1 MPITELLVPPV
12 IDDSKPVR
20 PLTGTQEAPSTPAP
34 RGSLAKSNRGRWL
47 LAASVVVVL
56 AVAATLYFRGP
67 AQPAYVTAV
76 IDRGDIEAAITATG
90 NVNAVKT
97 VQVGSQV
104 SGNIL
109 ALYAD
114 FNTKVK
120 AGQLVARIDPAIF
133 QAKVDQARA
142 AVDSAKAS
150 VVSARASIAKAQ
162 SDIAGAQA
170 NVASQKASLVHAQSA
185 VTDAKTKND
194 RRIEM
199 VKDGLIARE
208 EAETYQATYDQA
220 VAGLDA
226 AQSAVT
232 AAESAVTSARAQK
245 DVTQTM
251 IDQAQSQVKQ
261 TTATLEQAQLDLA
274 HTQILAPVDGTV
286 ISRNMDVGQTVAASF
301 QAPTIFQIAQD
312 LTKMQVDT
320 NVDESDVGPIR
331 VGQAANFTVDAY
343 PGITFPGVV
352 SQIRQAPINVQNV
365 VTYDVVVEVSNADLK
380 LFPGM
385 TANVKIVTGRAEHA
399 LRLPV
404 AALRFHPVAAT
415 AAAGTAK
422 GKSKSGGRPASGA
435 AAQQSVYVLDQGKLK
450 RVPVKLGLTDGN
462 YIEILSGPTEGQA
475 VVTGTATTG
484 KAAAPAA
491 TQAAPGSRRLG
502 F

>member
-1 MPITELLVPPV
+1 MPTTELLVPPV
-12 IDDSKPVR
+12 IDDSKPVS
-20 PLTGTQEAPSTPAP
+20 PLVGPRIATPTPPRMGILAPS
-34 RGSLAKSNRGRWL
+34 NRRKWL

-56 AVAATLYFRGP
+56 AVAATLYFRGS
-67 AQPAYVTAV
+67 AQPAYITTA

-90 NVNAVKT
+90 NLNAVKT

-142 AVDSAKAS
+142 SVDSAKAS
-150 VVSARASIAKAQ
+150 VISARASIAKAQ

-170 NVASQKASLVHAQSA
+170 GVASQQANLVHAQSA

-194 RRIEM
+194 RRVAM

-208 EAETYQATYDQA
+208 EAETYQAAYDQSVAALDAGQSA
-220 VAGLDA
+220 VTA

-232 AAESAVTSARAQK
+232 SAQAQK

-251 IDQAQSQVKQ
+251 LDQANSQVKQ
-261 TTATLEQAQLDLA
+261 ATATLEQAQLDLA

-343 PGITFPGVV
+343 PGVTFPGVV
-352 SQIRQAPINVQNV
+352 AQIRQAPINVQNV

-385 TANVKIVTGRAEHA
+385 TANVKIVTGKAEHA

-404 AALRFHPVAAT
+404 AALRFHPAAAT
-415 AAAGTAK
+415 APAGTAK
-422 GKSKSGGRPASGA
+422 GKSKSGKRAASGA
-435 AAQQSVYVLDQGKLK
+435 QAQQVVYVLDQGKLK
-450 RVPVKLGLTDGN
+450 RMPVKLGLTDGN
-462 YIEILSGPTEGQA
+462 YIEILSGLTEGQT
-475 VVTGTATTG
+475 VVTGTASTG

>member
-1 MPITELLVPPV
+1 MPTTELLVPPV
-12 IDDSKPVR
+12 IDDSKPVS
-20 PLTGTQEAPSTPAP
+20 PLVEPRIALPTPPRKGISAPS
-34 RGSLAKSNRGRWL
+34 NRRKWL

-56 AVAATLYFRGP
+56 AVGATFYFRGS
-67 AQPAYVTAV
+67 AQPAYITTV

-90 NVNAVKT
+90 NLNAVKT

-142 AVDSAKAS
+142 SVDSAKAS

-170 NVASQKASLVHAQSA
+170 GVASQKANLTHAQSA

-199 VKDGLIARE
+199 VKGGLIARE

-220 VAGLDA
+220 VAALDAGQSAVTA

-232 AAESAVTSARAQK
+232 SAQAQK

-251 IDQAQSQVKQ
+251 LDQANSQVKQ
-261 TTATLEQAQLDLA
+261 ATATLEQAQLDLA

-331 VGQAANFTVDAY
+331 VGQPANFTVDAY
-343 PGITFPGVV
+343 PGVTFPGVV
-352 SQIRQAPINVQNV
+352 AQIRQAPINVQNV

-385 TANVKIVTGRAEHA
+385 TANVKIVTGKAEHA

-404 AALRFHPVAAT
+404 AALRFHPAA
-415 AAAGTAK
+415 AIAPAGTAK
-422 GKSKSGGRPASGA
+422 GKSKSGKRGASGA
-435 AAQQSVYVLDQGKLK
+435 QAQQVVYVLDQGKLK
-450 RVPVKLGLTDGN
+450 RAPVKLGLTDGN
-462 YIEILSGPTEGQA
+462 YIEILSGLSEGQT
-475 VVTGTATTG
+475 VVTGTVTTG

>member
-1 MPITELLVPPV
+1 MPTTELLTPPV
-12 IDDSKPVR
+12 VDDSKPVS
-20 PLTGTQEAPSTPAP
+20 LKTGGKIEPPAP
-34 RGSLAKSNRGRWL
+34 PAKGNFAGLNRRKWL
-47 LAASVVVVL
+47 LAASAVVVL
-56 AVAATLYFRGP
+56 AIAATLYLRGP
-67 AQPAYVTAV
+67 AQPAYITAV

-142 AVDSAKAS
+142 SVDSARAA
-150 VVSARASIAKAQ
+150 VVSARASITKAQ
-162 SDIAGAQA
+162 ADIAGAQA
-170 NVASQKASLVHAQSA
+170 NVASQKANIAHAQSA

-220 VAGLDA
+220 IAGLDANQSAVSA

-232 AAESAVTSARAQK
+232 SAQAQK

-251 IDQAQSQVKQ
+251 LDQAQSQVKQ
-261 TTATLEQAQLDLA
+261 TTATLQQVQLDLA
-274 HTQILAPVDGTV
+274 HTQIVAPVDGTV

-343 PGITFPGVV
+343 PGVTFPGVV

-385 TANVKIVTGRAEHA
+385 TANVKIVTGRADHA
-399 LRLPV
+399 LRLPA
-404 AALRFHPVAAT
+404 AALRFHPVV
-415 AAAGTAK
+415 AAAPAGAPK
-422 GKSKSGGRPASGA
+422 GQSKSGRRGGSGA
-435 AAQQSVYVLDQGKLK
+435 QAQQAVYVLDQGNPK
-450 RVPVKLGLTDGN
+450 RVPVKLGLSDGN
-462 YIEILSGPTEGQA
+462 YTEILSGLSEGQT
-475 VVTGTATTG
+475 VVTGTATTN

-491 TQAAPGSRRLG
+491 TQAGPGSRRLG

>member
-1 MPITELLVPPV
+1 MSTTELLVPPE
-12 IDDSKPVR
+12 IDDSNPVSPKIGSR
-20 PLTGTQEAPSTPAP
+20 IDPLPQRVLAPS
-34 RGSLAKSNRGRWL
+34 NRRKWL

-56 AVAATLYFRGP
+56 AIASTLYFRGS
-67 AQPAYVTAV
+67 AQPAYITTA

-90 NVNAVKT
+90 NLNAVKT

-109 ALYAD
+109 ELYAD

-142 AVDSAKAS
+142 SVDSAKAS

-170 NVASQKASLVHAQSA
+170 GVASQQANLVHAQSA

-194 RRIEM
+194 RRVLM

-208 EAETYQATYDQA
+208 EAETYQAAYDQSVAALDAGRSA
-220 VAGLDA
+220 VTA

-232 AAESAVTSARAQK
+232 SAQAQK

-251 IDQAQSQVKQ
+251 LDQAQSQVKQ
-261 TTATLEQAQLDLA
+261 ATATLQQAQLDLA

-331 VGQAANFTVDAY
+331 VGQPANFTVDAY
-343 PGITFPGVV
+343 PGVTFPGVV
-352 SQIRQAPINVQNV
+352 AQIRQAPINVQNV

-385 TANVKIVTGRAEHA
+385 TANVKIVTGKAEHA
-399 LRLPV
+399 LRLPA
-404 AALRFHPVAAT
+404 AALRFHP
-415 AAAGTAK
+415 AAAIAPASNAK
-422 GKSKSGGRPASGA
+422 GKSKSGKRAASGA
-435 AAQQSVYVLDQGKLK
+435 QAQQVVYALDQGKLK

-462 YIEILSGPTEGQA
+462 YIEILSGLTEGQT
-475 VVTGTATTG
+475 VVTGTASTG
-484 KAAAPAA
+484 KAAPPT
-491 TQAAPGSRRLG
+491 TQATPGSRRLG

>member
-1 MPITELLVPPV
+1 MPTTELLVPPV
-12 IDDSKPVR
+12 IDDSKPVS
-20 PLTGTQEAPSTPAP
+20 LQTGGQTTQPTPPRKGILAPS
-34 RGSLAKSNRGRWL
+34 NRRKWL
-47 LAASVVVVL
+47 LAASAVVVL
-56 AVAATLYFRGP
+56 AIGATFYFRGS
-67 AQPAYVTAV
+67 AQPAYITSP

-90 NVNAVKT
+90 NLNAVKT

-109 ALYAD
+109 ELFAD

-142 AVDSAKAS
+142 ALDSAKAS

-170 NVASQKASLVHAQSA
+170 GVASQQANLVHAQSA

-194 RRIEM
+194 RRVEM
-199 VKDGLIARE
+199 VKQGLIARE
-208 EAETYQATYDQA
+208 EAESYQATYDQA
-220 VAGLDA
+220 VSSLDAGKSAVTA

-232 AAESAVTSARAQK
+232 SAQAQK

-251 IDQAQSQVKQ
+251 LDQANSQVKQ
-261 TTATLEQAQLDLA
+261 ATATLQQAQLDLA
-274 HTQILAPVDGTV
+274 HTQILAPVEGTV
-286 ISRNMDVGQTVAASF
+286 ISRTMDVGQTVAASF

-320 NVDESDVGPIR
+320 NVDESDVGPVR
-331 VGQAANFTVDAY
+331 VGQPANFTVDAY
-343 PGITFPGVV
+343 PGVTFPGVV

-385 TANVKIVTGRAEHA
+385 TANVRIVTGKAEHA
-399 LRLPV
+399 LRLPA
-404 AALRFHPVAAT
+404 AALRFHPPT
-415 AAAGTAK
+415 AIAPAGGAK
-422 GKSKSGGRPASGA
+422 GKSKSGKRGASGA
-435 AAQQSVYVLDQGKLK
+435 PGQQVVYVLDQGKLK
-450 RVPVKLGLTDGN
+450 RAPVKLGLTDGN
-462 YIEILSGPTEGQA
+462 YIEILSGLDEGQT
-475 VVTGTATTG
+475 VVTGTVTTG
-484 KAAAPAA
+484 KAAAPAT
-491 TQAAPGSRRLG
+491 TQPGPGSRRLG

>member
-1 MPITELLVPPV
+1 MPTTELLVPPL
-12 IDDSKPVR
+12 IDDSKTVIPQIG
-20 PLTGTQEAPSTPAP
+20 LGTEPPKLP
-34 RGSLAKSNRGRWL
+34 RKGSLATSNRRKWL

-56 AVAATLYFRGP
+56 AIAASFYFRGS
-67 AQPAYVTAV
+67 AQPAYIAAT

-90 NVNAVKT
+90 NLNAVKT

-133 QAKVDQARA
+133 QARVDQARA
-142 AVDSAKAS
+142 AVDSARAS

-170 NVASQKASLVHAQSA
+170 GVASQKANLAHAQSA

-194 RRIEM
+194 RRVEM

-220 VAGLDA
+220 VAALDAGQSAVIA

-232 AAESAVTSARAQK
+232 SAQAQK

-251 IDQAQSQVKQ
+251 LDQAQSQVKQ
-261 TTATLEQAQLDLA
+261 ATATLQQAQLDLA

-331 VGQAANFTVDAY
+331 VGQPANFTVDAY
-343 PGITFPGVV
+343 PGVTFPGVV
-352 SQIRQAPINVQNV
+352 AQIRQAPINVQNV
-365 VTYDVVVEVSNADLK
+365 VTYDVVVQVSNADLK

-385 TANVKIVTGRAEHA
+385 TANVKIVTGKAEHA

-404 AALRFHPVAAT
+404 AALRFHPAAGIT
-415 AAAGTAK
+415 PAGTAK
-422 GKSKSGGRPASGA
+422 GKSKSGKRAASGA
-435 AAQQSVYVLDQGKLK
+435 QAQQMVYVLDQGKPK
-450 RVPVKLGLTDGN
+450 RVFVKLGLTDGN
-462 YIEILSGPTEGQA
+462 YIEILSGLTEGQT
-475 VVTGTATTG
+475 VVTGTATTS

-491 TQAAPGSRRLG
+491 TRANPGSRRLG